1 MFNELWELKN
11 IWCDENF
18 SDYDKWN
25 SKN

>member
-18 SDYDKWN
+18 SDYD
-25 SKN
+25 